1 MKADARPDHLPKTLA
16 PLIALAHWVI
26 WRWET
31 TKRGKNTKVPYQAA
45 RPNVKATSTDPRT
58 WSDFATA
65 AVAAKNADSIGFCLL
80 NSDCG
85 AFDIDH
91 CRDAASGAIDPWA
104 KALVA
109 RAGSY
114 AEVTVSGTG
123 LQIIG
128 RATGSKLHRKQPVA
142 NGVTLETYRRAER
155 YIVMTGDALPGSSMV
170 LADLDAIMDAVVA
183 ELDAGVKH
191 EDPAHHESPVR
202 RLSTRRHIP
211 RHARRSAGS
220 LPVERRWAPN
230 QDQQK
235 RDMEN

>member
-1 MKADARPDHLPKTLA
+1 MSATVRSFA
-16 PLIALAHWVI
+16 P
-26 WRWET
+26 
-31 TKRGKNTKVPYQAA
+31 
-45 RPNVKATSTDPRT
+45 TSSRR
-58 WSDFATA
+58 
-65 AVAAKNADSIGFCLL
+65 
-80 NSDCG
+80 
-85 AFDIDH
+85 DIDD
-91 CRDAASGAIDPWA
+91 CRDPASGAIDPWA
-104 KALVA
+104 EKLVA
-109 RAGSY
+109 KAGSY
-114 AEVTVSGTG
+114 VEVTVSGTG
-123 LQIIG
+123 LRIIG
-128 RATGSKLHRKQPVA
+128 RATGSKIHRKQPVA

>member
-1 MKADARPDHLPKTLA
+1 MPRPDHLPKTLA

-45 RPNVKATSTDPRT
+45 RPNGKATSTDPRT

-65 AVAAKNADSIGFCLL
+65 AASAKNADGIGFCLL
-80 NSDCG
+80 NSGYG

-104 KALVA
+104 KTLVA

-123 LQIIG
+123 LRIIG

-191 EDPAHHESPVR
+191 EDPAHHESLVR